1 MVRRFLSRSK
11 RVMRSLLMP
20 KAESL
25 IEQLAAEQ
33 ALNRQLRQQLEEC
46 NATQAKLS
54 TVSKQLHQAQQQLAR
69 LSKSGALNYVKQMG
83 INPKTV
89 IDVGAAVGT
98 FELNQAFPEAKH
110 VLIEPI
116 QENEPYLSDL
126 CRQIKDAEYLIAA
139 AGRESKTVQ
148 LQVYSDLTFSCIYSG
163 PEARSSSLNLREVQS
178 ITLDDLCAERNLEGP
193 YLIKLDVD
201 GAEVD
206 VVAGATQTLKATD
219 YLVTEAIFFND
230 RIYDLI
236 EVLKHHGFVL
246 YDIIDFLYRPLDQAL
261 WQVDLA
267 FVPESS
273 PLRKSKEFYPPD
285 RSSEAGG
292 NTKTWRDQMI
302 DQLNH

>member
-11 RVMRSLLMP
+11 QVVRSLLMP
-20 KAESL
+20 EAESL
-25 IEQLAAEQ
+25 MEQLAAEQ
-33 ALNRQLRQQLEEC
+33 ALNQQLRQQLEEC
-46 NATQAKLS
+46 RDTQAKLS
-54 TVSKQLHQAQQQLAR
+54 TVNKQLHQARQQLSR

-98 FELNQAFPEAKH
+98 FELYRAFPEAKH

-116 QENEPYLSDL
+116 RENEPYLGDL
-126 CRQIKDAEYLIAA
+126 CSQLKDAEYIIAA

-163 PEARSSSLNLREVQS
+163 PDSQNSNLNLREVQS
-178 ITLDDLCAERNLEGP
+178 ITLDDLCAERNLDGP

-206 VVAGATQTLKATD
+206 VVAGAIETLKATD
-219 YLVTEAIFFND
+219 YLVTEAILFND
-230 RIYDLI
+230 RTYDLI
-236 EVLKHHGFVL
+236 QALKNHGFVL
-246 YDIIDFLYRPLDQAL
+246 YDIVDFLYRPLDQAL

-267 FVPESS
+267 FVPASS
-273 PLRKSKEFYPPD
+273 PLRSSREFNPPN
-285 RSSEAGG
+285 EASG
-292 NTKTWRDQMI
+292 NTNTWRDQMI
-302 DQLNH
+302 NQLRN